1 MSSRPISANG
11 LAADAIAAGEPTA
24 WFDTLYSAA
33 ARDEAQVPWDRHAPH
48 PLLVQWAAEHAL
60 DGSAR
65 NAIVVGCGLGEDAE
79 FLASLGFATTG
90 FDIAP
95 AAVAAARDRFPSSRV
110 SYDVADLFD
119 LPDGWAGAYS
129 LVFESLTVQSLP
141 RTLRM
146 RAIAA
151 VRSLVAPA
159 GRLLVVSGALGD
171 GDDPDE
177 GPPWLLSRAELDE
190 FAADGLVSTGI
201 DCVPGADGGGSHRW
215 LAAYVRG

>member
-1 MSSRPISANG
+1 MNSRPITANG
-11 LAADAIAAGEPTA
+11 LAADALAAGEPTA

-33 ARDEAQVPWDRHAPH
+33 ARDEAQVPWDRRAPH

-60 DGSAR
+60 DGAAQ

-79 FLASLGFATTG
+79 FLASLGFATTA
-90 FDIAP
+90 FDISP
-95 AAVAAARDRFPSSRV
+95 AAVAAARARFPSSPV
-110 SYDVADLFD
+110 SYTVADLFD
-119 LPDGWAGAYS
+119 LPDGWAAGYTF
-129 LVFESLTVQSLP
+129 VFESLTVQSLP

-171 GDDPDE
+171 DDPAE

-190 FAADGLVSTGI
+190 FAADGLVSTGVER
-201 DCVPGADGGGSHRW
+201 VPGSDGGGSTRW